1 MKFVQSMIVALEAF
15 SIYFYDWMLEN
26 NLDKLTFLLFLL
38 FNRNQTAINVVITGP
53 TSAVSVTVILVG

>member
-1 MKFVQSMIVALEAF
+1 MIVALEAF
-15 SIYFYDWMLEN
+15 SIYVYDWILEN

-38 FNRNQTAINVVITGP
+38 FNRNQTAINVVITGL